1 MFFWYSD
8 RVLTPADGAVRIW
21 RDYDK
26 PGETQLASTFRAVS
40 ETFPVGH
47 SSGVLTAWQQSQGH
61 LLVGGDMKVVRL
73 WDATVERHLRVS
85 MGFDLLRS

>member
-1 MFFWYSD
+1 M
-8 RVLTPADGAVRIW
+8 
-21 RDYDK
+21 
-26 PGETQLASTFRAVS
+26 LASTFRAVS

-47 SSGVLTAWQQSQGH
+47 SSGVLTAWQQNHGH

-85 MGFDLLRS
+85 IAFWRWRPKLIA